1 MAKIKIDATEATQS
15 VKDLNKEVKDLDK
28 NLDETN
34 KSASENIKKT
44 GKEVE
49 DVGNKT
55 KSGFGKV
62 GTGLS
67 SLFKGLGTVMKAT
80 GIVGI
85 LSFMWEALQ
94 KNQKFMD
101 LLNGAINGLSIAI
114 KPLVDGI
121 SDFVTKLAENK
132 ELSEKT
138 GKVLKDLITIGF
150 TPLKISFQ
158 SIKLVME
165 GLQLAWK
172 KSIFGGNGKDIEGIK
187 ELTNSISETKNEI
200 GEIAT
205 KAVDAGKDFAKNIG
219 GVVKGVSDLTK
230 KVVTD
235 VIADYKKMDLQGAM
249 SQGTNIERAKK
260 HLAALEEEQRAIQIK
275 YEQEAEQQR
284 QIRDDVTKTNEERLA
299 ASEKLKEIIETQRV
313 AEEKV
318 IKQKIADQNTI
329 NSLDQNNAE
338 GKLALI
344 KLTNDLAE
352 NNKKATEQM
361 SEQITS
367 HNGVVQEGIDKQIEA
382 QDKLVTTSQ
391 ENLTKIL
398 ENENSTLDE
407 KLAANKK
414 YYDEQIK
421 LAKLNGSDLN
431 KIAKDQADAEAKIK
445 SDATKK
451 AAEDA
456 VKAAETSLNNVN
468 SSEKSSLK
476 DKLDANKAYYDQKL
490 ALAKLNGEDT
500 IKLLNDQLA
509 QENTLR
515 NAEID
520 KRKEQ
525 ALASTDYI
533 KNLDEQLTT
542 FKTNLLSNQLKNG
555 KLSQE
560 EYDKK
565 IAEIEKKAAKRKKA
579 YAIAETVINTAA
591 SIVKFLS
598 NPGGIPGIALSVAAG
613 IMGAAQIAT
622 IASTPIDGSG
632 GSSSTPSSSMSSSS
646 STSESTAP
654 QTSFSFDTIQ
664 PKAAKEQPIK
674 TYVVGNDITTQ
685 QNLDR
690 QKVSIG
696 TL

>member
-55 KSGFGKV
+55 KTGFGKV

-101 LLNGAINGLSIAI
+101 LLNGAVNGLSIVI

-165 GLQLAWK
+165 SLQLAWK

-219 GVVKGVSDLTK
+219 GVVKGISDVTK
-230 KVVTD
+230 KVVD
-235 VIADYKKMDLQGAM
+235 NVIADYKKMDLQGAM
-249 SQGTNIERAKK
+249 AQGTNIERAKQ
-260 HLAALEEEQRAIQIK
+260 HLADLEEEQRSVQIN
-275 YEQEAEQQR
+275 YETEAEKER
-284 QIRDDVTKTNEERLA
+284 QKRDDITKTNEERLA
-299 ASEKLKEIIETQRV
+299 ASEKLKEIIENQRL
-313 AEEKV
+313 EEAKI
-318 IKQKIADQNTI
+318 IKQKIADQKII
-329 NSLDQNNAE
+329 NSLDTNNAE
-338 GKLALI
+338 GKRALM
-344 KLTNDLAE
+344 KLNNDLAE
-352 NNKKATEQM
+352 NDKKANEKM
-361 SEQITS
+361 SEQKAAHNAVVKEGTDQQIADQQLLVTS
-367 HNGVVQEGIDKQIEA
+367 A
-382 QDKLVTTSQ
+382 QDS
-391 ENLTKIL
+391 LTKIL
-398 ENENSTLDE
+398 ENEKSTLDE
-407 KLAANKK
+407 KLNANKE

-421 LAKLNGSDLN
+421 LAILNGGDLN
-431 KIAKDQADAEAKIK
+431 KIAKNQADAEAKIK

-476 DKLDANKAYYDQKL
+476 DKLDANKVYYEQKL
-490 ALAKLNGEDT
+490 ALAKINGEDT
-500 IKLLNDQLA
+500 IKLLNEQLS
-509 QENTLR
+509 QENAIR

-579 YAIAETVINTAA
+579 YAIAETIINTASA
-591 SIVKFLS
+591 IVKFLS
-598 NPGGIPGIALSVAAG
+598 SPGGIPGIALSVAAG

-622 IASTPIDGSG
+622 IASTPIDGS
-632 GSSSTPSSSMSSSS
+632 SSSS
-646 STSESTAP
+646 SSPTTSSISDSSSSSTAP
-654 QTSFSFDTIQ
+654 QTSFSFDTVQ

-674 TYVVGNDITTQ
+674 TYVVGNDVTKQ
-685 QNLDR
+685 QEFDR
-690 QKVSIG
+690 QKISNG

>member
-1 MAKIKIDATEATQS
+1 MAKIKIDATEAAQS

-55 KSGFGKV
+55 KTGFGKV
-62 GTGLS
+62 GNGLS

-101 LLNGAINGLSIAI
+101 LLNGAVNGLTIVI

-165 GLQLAWK
+165 SLQLAWK

-249 SQGTNIERAKK
+249 AQGNNIERAKK
-260 HLAALEEEQRAIQIK
+260 HIAALEEEQRAIQIK

-299 ASEKLKEIIETQRV
+299 ASNKIIDIIETQRV
-313 AEEKV
+313 AEEKI

-367 HNGVVQEGIDKQIEA
+367 HNGVVKEGLDKQIA
-382 QDKLVTTSQ
+382 DQQLLVTTAQDSL
-391 ENLTKIL
+391 NKIL
-398 ENENSTLDE
+398 ENEKSTLDE
-407 KLAANKK
+407 KLAANKE

-421 LAKLNGSDLN
+421 LAKLNGDDLN
-431 KIAKDQADAEAKIK
+431 KIAKNQADAEAKIK

-476 DKLDANKAYYDQKL
+476 DKLDANKAYYEQKL
-490 ALAKLNGEDT
+490 ALAKINGEDT
-500 IKLLNDQLA
+500 IKLLNDQLS
-509 QENTLR
+509 QENALR

-632 GSSSTPSSSMSSSS
+632 GSSSTPSSSMSSS
-646 STSESTAP
+646 TSESTAP